1 MLSIPPVP
9 DLRFASS
16 GMTRG
21 SLRTAGD
28 WPCHPGSA
36 AGAVRDVG
44 DVEADDAGLLQLGPE
59 AALEFGAVGALHD
72 EDDVGPC
79 THPPLSS
86 SRRRPGP
93 SGAEGDLFRQGSG
106 DSFALSRAAGSRGRF
121 APRDDERKGRA
132 PGRQRRSRRRGARRT
147 RARPWGSG
155 GGCGRRGRGGWS
167 RQSCMT
173 GCRRWVERRQF
184 LEEQPSDE
192 IYRRQGRDLLRLQ
205 CRALDALI
213 QAIADQSDEHDE
225 FDRVTIWMLQAI
237 GVSAN
242 SILKLTETI
251 DMSIRDCFGI
261 ARSAAETAVNVSY
274 IAVGGPDLADR
285 SIRHLRQKRWRD
297 LKRVAQ
303 MGDQR
308 ITVERRIDAKV
319 GDFPGL
325 QEALDEFTNAKGHE
339 VRDWTP
345 DNIQKRIALVATKS
359 RRSAEALSGAIF
371 AIYRPSS
378 ELLHGSFY
386 GVNYFWQGSLDRP
399 VASRREFAHLWTH
412 DHFVTLLTSIYFAV
426 SGTIEAVAVQRGLD
440 DHLAGQKE
448 LDKLLADLTKRMSK
462 QNPSDDHF
470 FTPEA

>member
-1 MLSIPPVP
+1 MEEE
-9 DLRFASS
+9 S
-16 GMTRG
+16 G
-21 SLRTAGD
+21 
-28 WPCHPGSA
+28 
-36 AGAVRDVG
+36 
-44 DVEADDAGLLQLGPE
+44 
-59 AALEFGAVGALHD
+59 
-72 EDDVGPC
+72 
-79 THPPLSS
+79 
-86 SRRRPGP
+86 
-93 SGAEGDLFRQGSG
+93 
-106 DSFALSRAAGSRGRF
+106 
-121 APRDDERKGRA
+121 
-132 PGRQRRSRRRGARRT
+132 
-147 RARPWGSG
+147 
-155 GGCGRRGRGGWS
+155 
-167 RQSCMT
+167 
-173 GCRRWVERRQF
+173 
-184 LEEQPSDE
+184 DE

-213 QAIADQSDEHDE
+213 ESIAQQSDDHDE

-274 IAVGGPDLADR
+274 IAVGGPELADR

-319 GDFPGL
+319 EDFPSL
-325 QEALDEFTNAKGHE
+325 QEALDDFTDARGRE
-339 VRDWTP
+339 VREWTT
-345 DNIQKRIALVATKS
+345 DNIQKRIALVAGKS
-359 RRSAEALSGAIF
+359 KRSAEALSGAIF

-399 VASRREFAHLWTH
+399 VTSRDEFARLWIH

-426 SGTIEAVAVQRGLD
+426 SGTVEAVAVQRGLEN
-440 DHLAGQKE
+440 HLAGQRE
-448 LDKLLADLTKRMSK
+448 LDELLADLTTRMSE
-462 QNPSDDHF
+462 QHPSHDHF